1 MAIRNIPEAP
11 APAAT
16 PTKAGTVYAL
26 TDAESNT
33 AIGYG
38 ALESNDGGIN
48 NTAIGVSSLSSNE
61 YSESNTAIGHL
72 AGANLIGGSNNTLLG
87 YDAQPSDTFAYNEIT
102 LGNGDVERLRV
113 PALGVNLTQDNVMI
127 GAYSLTSAT
136 ENATQNVVIGA
147 SAATSLTNGA
157 SNLIVGYSAGYSE
170 TTGEWNTFLGT
181 EAGKNATTGTNNISV
196 GYDSELSSATVS
208 DEITLGN
215 ADITRFRVPGI
226 GIDWTSPPSPVG
238 NIEIFNASNKTPG
251 TIYGWTVPAGV
262 TRIKATLIGPGG
274 TYGPISVAKC
284 YPNLCASSAAGD
296 DDSTQSTYI
305 VANVDATR
313 ALPGATGTPFSISGS
328 ESLSVSAYNTS
339 GGGGSGS
346 SSGMPERYTSTRPGA
361 GAGSME
367 ITFSF
372 SSSTS
377 FSQQAG
383 STPNP
388 ISFDWSRSW
397 TEKYRS
403 YPGHDGE
410 EKVVYLDVTPGNTI
424 NYRVGAPYEYN
435 SGRPGQ
441 VMIEY

>member
-1 MAIRNIPEAP
+1 MAIRNIPEGP
-11 APAAT
+11 GPAAT

-136 ENATQNVVIGA
+136 DNAMQNVVIGA
-147 SAATSLTNGA
+147 SAATALTNGA
-157 SNLIVGYSAGYSE
+157 SNLIVGYAAAYSE

-181 EAGKNATTGTNNISV
+181 ESGSNATTGNNNIAI
-196 GYDSELSSATVS
+196 GNESELSSATVS
-208 DEITLGN
+208 NEITLGN
-215 ADITRFRVPGI
+215 SEIARFRVPGI

-238 NIEIFNASNKTPG
+238 NIEIFNASNRTPG

-274 TYGPISVAKC
+274 TYGPMSIAMC
-284 YPNLCASSAAGD
+284 YPSLCASASTAD

-305 VANVDATR
+305 VADVNATR
-313 ALPGATGTPFSISGS
+313 ALPGATGEVFSTSYS
-328 ESLSVSAYNTS
+328 ESLSVGAYNTG

-346 SSGMPERYTSTRPGA
+346 SSGQPERYTSTRPGA
-361 GAGSME
+361 GSGAQV
-367 ITFSF
+367 ITFSI
-372 SSSTS
+372 STSTS
-377 FSQQAG
+377 FSQEVG
-383 STPNP
+383 TTNR
-388 ISFDWSRSW
+388 ISFDWSRSFSQIY
-397 TEKYRS
+397 KG
-403 YPGHDGE
+403 YPGQDGE

-424 NYRVGAPYEYN
+424 GYRVGAPYAYN